1 MVLRPREFQR
11 VVLVSM
17 KMPLTADVLEERGV
31 VFPRVKEEAH
41 ASMGEDSFCA
51 ALARFLLPYLAER
64 SAFGPVIERRVV
76 VLGGEPKESKK
87 LSSSLSSDLLHK
99 IGAAYNG
106 YRNGVM
112 ELVASA
118 QGLLASAATS
128 SEVALQ
134 KLAAAPAEE
143 IFTPLSFEYL
153 NKAFRDEMSEVG
165 ITAQA
170 RAGVERGFPSRNT

>member
-1 MVLRPREFQR
+1 MSHPVIGHTW
-11 VVLVSM
+11 VSAAL
-17 KMPLTADVLEERGV
+17 KMPATADVLEGRNT
-31 VFPRVKEEAH
+31 VFPRVKEETP
-41 ASMGEDSFCA
+41 ASMGEGSFCA
-51 ALARFLLPYLAER
+51 SLARALLPFLSDR

-76 VLGGEPKESKK
+76 VLAGDPGETKK
-87 LSSSLSSDLLHK
+87 ASSSLSSDLLHK